1 MKTDMKFT
9 RITIERTHC
18 FGHCPVYTAAISYT
32 GEVHYNGEDYVER
45 TGDHS
50 WRIAPATVEA
60 LEQLIDRTGY
70 LDLAEDYVDGESTCA
85 GFCNTSVT
93 RLDGTVKTVRHYL
106 GDFGA
111 QAQLYAFEEGVD
123 ALAGIRAYTTD
134 G

>member
-1 MKTDMKFT
+1 MK
-9 RITIERTHC
+9 
-18 FGHCPVYTAAISYT
+18 
-32 GEVHYNGEDYVER
+32 
-45 TGDHS
+45 
-50 WRIAPATVEA
+50 A

-93 RLDGTVKTVRHYL
+93 RADGTVKTVRHYL

-123 ALAGIRAYTTD
+123 RLADIHAYTR
-134 G
+134 GG